1 MLDADTDKYQ
11 KFIENISGFP
21 YPAPVPARQ
30 KTWTAV
36 LQCYAC
42 NRLFTLTGL
51 TADKIGFI
59 ALSACPH
66 CLAQPPSRHA
76 GIRSEMHRHVDLRE
90 ETGKEGQ

>member
-1 MLDADTDKYQ
+1 MLSAIRTEYE
-11 KFIENISGFP
+11 KFIAILRVFP
-21 YPAPVPARQ
+21 YPAPVPGRQ

-42 NRLFTLTGL
+42 NRLFTLTSL

-66 CLAQPPSRHA
+66 CSAQPPSQHA

-90 ETGKEGQ
+90 ETDKESG